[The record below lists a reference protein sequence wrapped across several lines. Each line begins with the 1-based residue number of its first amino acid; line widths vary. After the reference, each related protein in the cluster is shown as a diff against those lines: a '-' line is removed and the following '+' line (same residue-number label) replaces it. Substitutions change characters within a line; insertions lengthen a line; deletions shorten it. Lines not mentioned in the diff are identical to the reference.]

1 MGLEEDTEKDTTT
14 ADSWLKAIPQLKQ
27 LTDEA
32 NCTINALVQA
42 NRDSNRTLLNF
53 VSRLEQVTNEANLSL
68 MNFVGRLERVTNEAN
83 LSLADK
89 LSSINASLM
98 EANKDFNRT
107 LLNSVAKV
115 DQACEKAALDTHLA
129 AMAAEN
135 AFSVLESVAAT
146 ENEGFWDKLKR
157 KKWEKIFD
165 LVVDVI
171 VAMAVGMIVALVKI
185 LSFSISFCFQ
195 FEYFLYFVFSLST
208 FFIYTGV
215 SVTIFF

>member
-14 ADSWLKAIPQLKQ
+14 VDSLLKAIAQLKQ
-27 LTDEA
+27 LKDEA

-53 VSRLEQVTNEANLSL
+53 VGRLEQVTNEANLSL
-68 MNFVGRLERVTNEAN
+68 T
-83 LSLADK
+83 DK

-135 AFSVLESVAAT
+135 AFAVLESVAAT
-146 ENEGFWDKLKR
+146 ENKGFWDKLKEN
-157 KKWEKIFD
+157 KWEKIFD
-165 LVVDVI
+165 LVVDGL
-171 VAMAVGMIVALVKI
+171 VAMAVGVIVAV
-185 LSFSISFCFQ
+185 
-195 FEYFLYFVFSLST
+195 VFSGKDP
-208 FFIYTGV
+208 FFFHLLLF
-215 SVTIFF
+215 SV